1 MPPTNQNNS
10 NYFRHT
16 HDGVNSPQI
25 SGGDLINCPQDALTP
40 AIGGS
45 LSSGGIAALSTADS
59 AILSNA
65 IARIDELETKLRA
78 VGIIL

>member
-16 HDGVNSPQI
+16 HDGVNSPQL
-25 SGGDLINCPQDALTP
+25 SGTDLINCPQDALT
-40 AIGGS
+40 AASGGT
-45 LSSGGIAALSTADS
+45 LSSGGITPLSTGDS
-59 AILSNA
+59 TILSNA
-65 IARIDELETKLRA
+65 VTRIGELETKLRA